1 MEILL
6 KKNNLSSAQI
16 MPGVLAELVQTCS
29 RNEAGIGDF
38 APFFLHD
45 PILALRLLTSAPIPA
60 PLPSSPELI
69 QPALACYTFSQ
80 LRAFALSLLPASPE
94 LLPSLQDCWPRSI
107 KVALF
112 ARGIAEK
119 TRACPAQWA
128 WLAGLFH
135 NLGDWLRIQGLGEGT
150 AGAGLDKIDA
160 YGFIADAVRHCRAP
174 LARVRTAHPLVK
186 VVHAAHLMA
195 SREQGADSVEVRAA
209 LAGLEL
215 DGAEV
220 SSLVSDVSAQLK
232 QLVARYGMANAAETG
247 GYGANVGSM
256 AQLIR
261 AYSRFA
267 ATGVLQEALPSQVSP
282 ELLGKS
288 LTELLPLVFGASR
301 AVIFNVDQ
309 KPHALRLMA
318 DESLPQGLQE
328 LTFSLDDPMGCLALA
343 AQGKPVRWTK
353 DEADRH
359 AVLDEQIAR
368 LLQAHTVL
376 YQPLGTE
383 SKVEAVLALANPAY
397 RMEEEPSWQNLVA
410 KVSAGFRTRDASVFP
425 ASQIVSAQD
434 SIPRD
439 QVRRAVHEVANPL
452 TIMRNYVNLLSSK
465 LESDVSSQ
473 RDLKI
478 ISDEIERASRIL
490 RELSRGPV
498 EQDFIVPAEETSS
511 LAVNPVISELV
522 RMSLGALF
530 VPNRISVQIDLD
542 PDIPQIPTSRDK
554 LKQVL
559 LNLAKN
565 AVEAM
570 PRGGRLIFATRLRAD
585 VMPPRLEIAVRDNG
599 PGLPDTVLERLFE
612 PVDSTKGGDHS
623 GLGLSISRNLVKSM
637 GGEIECDTGQN
648 GTEFRVLLPVT
659 QSARANLKIAG

>member
-1 MEILL
+1 
-6 KKNNLSSAQI
+6 
-16 MPGVLAELVQTCS
+16 
-29 RNEAGIGDF
+29 
-38 APFFLHD
+38 
-45 PILALRLLTSAPIPA
+45 
-60 PLPSSPELI
+60 
-69 QPALACYTFSQ
+69 
-80 LRAFALSLLPASPE
+80 
-94 LLPSLQDCWPRSI
+94 
-107 KVALF
+107 
-112 ARGIAEK
+112 
-119 TRACPAQWA
+119 
-128 WLAGLFH
+128 
-135 NLGDWLRIQGLGEGT
+135 
-150 AGAGLDKIDA
+150 
-160 YGFIADAVRHCRAP
+160 
-174 LARVRTAHPLVK
+174 
-186 VVHAAHLMA
+186 
-195 SREQGADSVEVRAA
+195 
-209 LAGLEL
+209 
-215 DGAEV
+215 
-220 SSLVSDVSAQLK
+220 
-232 QLVARYGMANAAETG
+232 
-247 GYGANVGSM
+247 
-256 AQLIR
+256 
-261 AYSRFA
+261 
-267 ATGVLQEALPSQVSP
+267 
-282 ELLGKS
+282 
-288 LTELLPLVFGASR
+288 
-301 AVIFNVDQ
+301 
-309 KPHALRLMA
+309 
-318 DESLPQGLQE
+318 
-328 LTFSLDDPMGCLALA
+328 
-343 AQGKPVRWTK
+343 
-353 DEADRH
+353 
-359 AVLDEQIAR
+359 
-368 LLQAHTVL
+368 
-376 YQPLGTE
+376 
-383 SKVEAVLALANPAY
+383 
-397 RMEEEPSWQNLVA
+397 
-410 KVSAGFRTRDASVFP
+410 
-425 ASQIVSAQD
+425 
-434 SIPRD
+434 
-439 QVRRAVHEVANPL
+439 
-452 TIMRNYVNLLSSK
+452 MRNYVNLLSSK